1 MYFQLTTME
10 IKSTRKYAALEFY
23 AGTHGAFREIS

>member
-1 MYFQLTTME
+1 ME
-10 IKSTRKYAALEFY
+10 IKSTRKYTALEFY